1 MFYTQEKNLNRF
13 KARRTKVIEQI
24 KLLNPKVESGVLLL
38 IADFESARHAFKQ
51 ESSFYYLTGVT
62 EPAVVM
68 CCYFDGADILYM
80 PFYGQNRDQW
90 VKTDICLKTK
100 VSDIAVDQ
108 IKYLGSEVRGYS
120 SAPFFTPE
128 RYSEVIADIKKNIG
142 DCGVIYTLMDST
154 SSRYFTQMQLIARFQ
169 DWLYDQKIT
178 IADVSGIVH
187 KFRRTKEN
195 HEINLIYKAAQI
207 TSLAIQAAAKN
218 IESGKYEYQIQAF
231 IEYVFKESVNA
242 DAAFAS
248 IVATGKNTT
257 ILHCNDR
264 NTKLHADDLVV
275 VDIGAEYGFYSSDLT
290 RTFPVAGKF
299 SVRQKEVY
307 DIVLQ
312 TQKHIESLAV
322 PGMYLNNANDPKRSL
337 HHQAVNFLDKHGYSK
352 YFVHGIGH
360 FLGLDVHD
368 VGSND
373 LPLQPGDVF
382 TIEPGLYIPEEN
394 IGIRIEDDYAMA
406 EDGVVCLSADLPKSA
421 DDIENMMSK

>member
-1 MFYTQEKNLNRF
+1 MFYTQEKKLDRF
-13 KARRTKVIEQI
+13 RARRKKVIDQI
-24 KLLNPKVESGVLLL
+24 KLLNPKIESGVFLL
-38 IADFESARHAFKQ
+38 ISDFESARYSFKQ
-51 ESSFYYLTGVT
+51 ESSFYYLTGIT
-62 EPAVVM
+62 EPAVLM
-68 CCYFDGADILYM
+68 CCYFDGSDILYI
-80 PFYGQNRDQW
+80 PFYGQNREQW
-90 VKTDICLKTK
+90 VKTDIGLKTK
-100 VSDIAVDQ
+100 VSDIAVEQ
-108 IKYLGSEVRGYS
+108 IKYLGSEIKGYS

-128 RYSEVIADIKKNIG
+128 RYSEVIADIKKKLG
-142 DCGVIYTLMDST
+142 GGGVIYTLMDST
-154 SSRYFTQMQLIARFQ
+154 SSRYFTQMQFVACLQ

-187 KFRRTKEN
+187 KCRRTKEN

-218 IESGKYEYQIQAF
+218 IEIGKYEYQIQAF
-231 IEYVFKESVNA
+231 IEYVFKESANA
-242 DAAFAS
+242 DPAFPS

-290 RTFPVAGKF
+290 RTFPVSGKF
-299 SVRQKEVY
+299 SARQKEFY

-312 TQKHIESLAV
+312 TQKYIESLAA
-322 PGMYLNNANDPKRSL
+322 PGMYLNNHKIPEKSL
-337 HHQAVNFLDKHGYSK
+337 HHQAVKFLSKHGCEQ

-368 VGSND
+368 VGSNE

-382 TIEPGLYIPEEN
+382 TIEPGIYIPQEN
-394 IGIRIEDDYAMA
+394 IGIRIEDDYAVA

-421 DDIENMMSK
+421 EDIEILMRK

>member
-1 MFYTQEKNLNRF
+1 MFYSQEKKLNRF

-24 KLLNPKVESGVLLL
+24 RLLNPKVEAGVLLL
-38 IADFESARHAFKQ
+38 IADFESARHTFKQ

-62 EPAVVM
+62 EPGVAL
-68 CCYFDGADILYM
+68 CCYFNGPDILYI
-80 PFYGQNRDQW
+80 PFYTQSRELW

-100 VSDIAVDQ
+100 VLDIAVDQ

-128 RYSEVIADIKKNIG
+128 RYSEVLADIKKNVG
-142 DCGVIYTLMDST
+142 SGGVIYTLMDST
-154 SSRYFTQMQLIARFQ
+154 SSRYFAQMQLVARFQ
-169 DWLYDQKIT
+169 DWLSDQKMT
-178 IADVSGIVH
+178 VADVSGIVH
-187 KFRRTKEN
+187 KLRRTKEN

-207 TSLAIQAAAKN
+207 TSLAIQSAAKN
-218 IESGKYEYQIQAF
+218 IGPDKYEYQIQAI
-231 IEYVFKESVNA
+231 IEYIFRETANS
-242 DAAFAS
+242 DPAFPS

-257 ILHCNDR
+257 ILHSSDR
-264 NTKLHADDLVV
+264 HARLHADDLVV

-312 TQKHIESLAV
+312 TQKHIESIAV
-322 PGMYLNNANDPKRSL
+322 PGMYLNNPNLPEKSL
-337 HHQAVNFLDKHGYSK
+337 HHQAVKFLSKHGYSQ

-368 VGSND
+368 VGSNE
-373 LPLQPGDVF
+373 LALQPGDVF
-382 TIEPGLYIPEEN
+382 TLEPGIYIPEEN

-406 EDGVVCLSADLPKSA
+406 DDGVVCLSGDLPKSA
-421 DDIENMMSK
+421 DDIENMMS